1 MYYKS
6 HCYYYFFFPWMLQ
19 LSPDLNPLVF
29 EESPCFLVLRCSS
42 HCMHSLQNLELA
54 LFMRKNR
61 NLKISLL
68 RKSWW
73 GSDPFSWYRNKPF
86 SKLGVYADLN
96 EHCRILF
103 INFFFISYFYVS
115 SAIIDPHLSLYL
127 WFSFILE
134 SIIFHLF

>member
-1 MYYKS
+1 MYYNPLLLL
-6 HCYYYFFFPWMLQ
+6 FFFLGCFSCPQIWTHWCLRTSL
-19 LSPDLNPLVF
+19 LSCA
-29 EESPCFLVLRCSS
+29 EMFLS

-61 NLKISLL
+61 NLKSAVV
-68 RKSWW
+68 KSWYL
-73 GSDPFSWYRNKPF
+73 DPFSWYRNKPF

-96 EHCRILF
+96 GALQDSLSTFLHFIFLCLF
-103 INFFFISYFYVS
+103 CHYRPSF
-115 SAIIDPHLSLYL
+115 LSLYL